1 MMVGKIWDIG
11 ISKLVLLKK
20 NIDRIADEF

>member
-1 MMVGKIWDIG
+1 MVGKIWDIG